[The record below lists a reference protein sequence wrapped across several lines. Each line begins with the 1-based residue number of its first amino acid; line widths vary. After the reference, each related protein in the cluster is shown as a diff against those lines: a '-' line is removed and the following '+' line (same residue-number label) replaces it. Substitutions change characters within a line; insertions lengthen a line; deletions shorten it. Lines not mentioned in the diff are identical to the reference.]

1 MRHATNEY
9 VCDSVRCKVSA
20 DPDTPTPPLRSALRR
35 RSLLGIA
42 AALCA
47 AWLVAFA
54 LPAPTSA
61 SSSTLARDAST
72 HFACSGPNS
81 AKVACHFSTPSG
93 NIRCVWTP
101 SPNNVACE
109 LLATHRAYRLRPTGK
124 AKSIHIALHSRG
136 ETLPLNQILVFPESL
151 SCHDTRTTMTCNQDF
166 GLGFFKLA
174 RKGSRSA

>member
-1 MRHATNEY
+1 
-9 VCDSVRCKVSA
+9 VSA
-20 DPDTPTPPLRSALRR
+20 DPDTPTPPLRSARGA
-35 RSLLGIA
+35 RSLLGTT

-61 SSSTLARDAST
+61 GSLTLTGEASR
-72 HFACSGPNS
+72 HFACSSPIS
-81 AKVACHFSTPSG
+81 AKVPCRFSTPSG

-136 ETLPLNQILVFPESL
+136 ETLPLDQILVFPESL
-151 SCHDTRTTMTCNQDF
+151 SCHDTKTTMTCNQDF